1 MRSWHLIAMLALA
14 TSDVAAGGAQTTIT
28 VWATPPPPLGGAF
41 GGATYGNAPQASS
54 AMITE
59 RREIDVANNGEARI
73 TGIAST
79 MDPATV
85 QLRSLTDPGGLAV
98 SEQRFMPAANTPDEI
113 LARHIGDQVTIVTA
127 KGEVTGTLRSVDPQ
141 ALVLE
146 VGTAAQRKLQVMRRD
161 GYVQDIRMPAGKGL
175 DKPSLAWRLATKK
188 PGKHNIELTYRADG
202 LTWSA
207 DYLAIY
213 NEAQKSIDFSAWA
226 TLKNA
231 TGTTFDGAELTLV
244 SGGVP
249 MAPTPGL
256 AVYAHNPPRPLP
268 ATRFTV
274 PTLVHVGSGESVQVE
289 LMSPRTGAKART
301 VVTYEAIQDLSANNQ
316 MTGYL
321 GNDCSM
327 LTQTPAGQGRA
338 EVALEIDLPPG
349 KQLPD
354 GRVRVFKR
362 PAKSPD
368 RLEMLG
374 EDQLRSSAGLARV
387 KLAAHGELIGERK
400 TTCNADERAR
410 TVTEKVEVKLENKGK
425 HAAVAVVREFLWRTP
440 LWRIDPADESVKSV
454 RAGPQVNEYRLNV
467 PAGAKKSVT
476 YTVIYSW

>member
-1 MRSWHLIAMLALA
+1 VLALA
-14 TSDVAAGGAQTTIT
+14 TTDVAAGGAQTTIT
-28 VWATPPPPLGGAF
+28 VWATPPPPVSAY
-41 GGATYGNAPQASS
+41 GGATYGNAPQASG

-59 RREIDVANNGEARI
+59 RREIDVAKNGEVRI

-85 QLRSLTDPGGLAV
+85 QLRSLTDPGGLSV
-98 SEQRFMPAANTPDEI
+98 SEQRFMPGANTPDEI

-127 KGEVTGTLRSVDPQ
+127 KGDVTGTLRSVDPQ

-146 VGTAAQRKLQVMRRD
+146 VGAADQRRLQVMRRD
-161 GYVQDIRMPAGKGL
+161 GYVQDIRMPAGKAV
-175 DKPSLAWRLATKK
+175 DKPSLVWRLATKK
-188 PGKHNIELTYRADG
+188 TGKHTVELTYRADG

-213 NEAQKSIDFSAWA
+213 NEAQKTIDFSAWA

-231 TGTTFDGAELTLV
+231 TGTSFDGAELTLV
-244 SGGVP
+244 SGGMPV
-249 MAPTPGL
+249 APTPGL
-256 AVYAHNPPRPLP
+256 QVYAHNPPRPMP

-274 PTLVHVGSGESVQVE
+274 PTLVHVGTGESVQVE
-289 LMSPRTGAKART
+289 LMPPRVAAKTRT

-338 EVALEIDLPPG
+338 EVALEIDLPAG

-387 KLAAHGELIGERK
+387 KLASHGELIGERK

-410 TVTEKVEVKLENKGK
+410 TLTEKVEVKVENKGK
-425 HAAVAVVREFLWRTP
+425 QPIEAVVREFMWRTP
-440 LWRIDPADESVKSV
+440 LWRVDPADESIRSV
-454 RAGPQVNEYRLNV
+454 RAGPQVNEYRLTL

-476 YTVIYSW
+476 YTVVYSW